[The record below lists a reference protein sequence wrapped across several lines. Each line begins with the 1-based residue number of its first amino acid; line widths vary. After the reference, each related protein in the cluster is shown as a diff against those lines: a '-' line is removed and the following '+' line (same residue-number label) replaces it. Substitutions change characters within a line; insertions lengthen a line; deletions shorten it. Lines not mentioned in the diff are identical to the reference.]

1 MSLTATLGPIRSTTP
16 RVAGAANPISS
27 FSALLS
33 DVKGA
38 GLLARTRIFY
48 ISVFTTLVLA
58 LGGAITGF
66 LLLGDSWFQLIIA
79 GVLGIIFT
87 QFAFLGH
94 EASHRQV
101 FESGRANDRVGRMLS
116 SGLVGISYSWW
127 MNKHTRHHANPN
139 TVGKDPDIDVDT
151 ISFLEEDAA
160 DARGIR
166 AFITRHQGAFFIPL
180 LAFEGVNLH
189 VKSFGHIFGRGK
201 VDNRALEITL
211 IALRIGLVVA
221 AVFMVLPVGMAFAFL
236 GVQMA
241 VFGIYMGTS
250 FAPNHIGMEIIPA
263 GTKMDF
269 LSKQVRTG
277 RNIRGG
283 RWMTFFMGGLNHQV
297 EHHLFPSMARPHLW
311 KARRM
316 VREVCAREGITYTET
331 TLRQAWVAVI
341 AYMNRVGLYAGA
353 SFDCPVAADYRR
365 P

>member
-1 MSLTATLGPIRSTTP
+1 MSLTSTLGPIRTTTAKVP
-16 RVAGAANPISS
+16 GSNPISS
-27 FSALLS
+27 FTGLLA

-38 GLLARTRIFY
+38 GLLGRTRVFY

-66 LLLGDSWFQLIIA
+66 VLLGDSWFQLLIA
-79 GVLGIIFT
+79 AVLGIIFT

-101 FESGRANDRVGRMLS
+101 FESGRANDRIGRTLS

-139 TVGKDPDIDVDT
+139 TIGKDPDIEVDT
-151 ISFLEEDAA
+151 VSFLEEDAA
-160 DARGIR
+160 TARGIR

-180 LAFEGVNLH
+180 LVFEGLNLH

-201 VDNRALEITL
+201 VDNRALEIVL
-211 IALRIGLVVA
+211 IFARMAVVIGA
-221 AVFMVLPVGMAFAFL
+221 IFWVLPVGMAFAFL
-236 GVQMA
+236 GVQLA
-241 VFGIYMGTS
+241 VFGIYMGAS

-269 LSKQVRTG
+269 LSKQVRTS

-283 RWMTFFMGGLNHQV
+283 HWMTIFMGGLNHQV
-297 EHHLFPSMARPHLW
+297 EHHLFPSMARPHLAS
-311 KARRM
+311 ARRM
-316 VREVCAREGITYTET
+316 VRELCEREGIPYTET
-331 TLRQAWVAVI
+331 SLGRAYQQVI
-341 AYMNRVGLYAGA
+341 AYMQRVGMYSGV
-353 SFDCPVAADYRR
+353 SFECPVAGDYRR
-365 P
+365 L

>member
-16 RVAGAANPISS
+16 RVAGSNPISS
-27 FSALLS
+27 FSALLA

-38 GLLARTRIFY
+38 GLLGRTRVFY

-58 LGGAITGF
+58 LGGAVTGF
-66 LLLGDSWFQLIIA
+66 VLLGDSWFQLIIA

-87 QFAFLGH
+87 QFAFMGH

-101 FESGRANDRVGRMLS
+101 FESGRANDRIGRALS

-139 TVGKDPDIDVDT
+139 TVGKDPDIEVDT
-151 ISFLEEDAA
+151 VSFLEQDAA

-180 LAFEGVNLH
+180 LVFEGINLH

-201 VDNRALEITL
+201 VDNRALEIVL
-211 IALRIGLVVA
+211 IFARMAVVVG
-221 AVFMVLPVGMAFAFL
+221 AVFWVLPVGMAFAFL
-236 GVQMA
+236 GVQLA
-241 VFGIYMGTS
+241 VFGIYMGAS

-269 LSKQVRTG
+269 LSKQVRTS

-283 RWMTFFMGGLNHQV
+283 HWMTIFMGGLNHQV
-297 EHHLFPSMARPHLW
+297 EHHLFPSMARPHLMQ
-311 KARRM
+311 ARRL
-316 VREVCAREGITYTET
+316 VREVCDREGIPYTET
-331 TLRQAWVAVI
+331 SLRTAYRQVI
-341 AYMNRVGLYAGA
+341 AYMQRVGMYSGA
-353 SFDCPVAADYRR
+353 SFECPVAGDYRR
-365 P
+365 L

>member
-1 MSLTATLGPIRSTTP
+1 MSLTATLGPIRSTTA
-16 RVAGAANPISS
+16 RVAGSNPIST
-27 FSALLS
+27 FSALLG

-38 GLLARTRIFY
+38 GLLGRTRVFY

-66 LLLGDSWFQLIIA
+66 ILLGDSWFQLLIA
-79 GVLGIIFT
+79 GALGIIFT

-101 FESGRANDRVGRMLS
+101 FESGRANDRIGRTLS

-139 TVGKDPDIDVDT
+139 TVGKDPDIEVDT
-151 ISFLEEDAA
+151 VSFLEQDAA

-180 LAFEGVNLH
+180 LVFEGLNLH

-201 VDNRALEITL
+201 VDGRALEITM
-211 IALRIGLVVA
+211 IAIRMAIVVGA
-221 AVFMVLPVGMAFAFL
+221 IFWVLPVGMAFAFL
-236 GVQMA
+236 GVQLA
-241 VFGIYMGTS
+241 VFGIYMGAS

-269 LSKQVRTG
+269 LSKQVRTS

-283 RWMTFFMGGLNHQV
+283 HWMTIFMGGLNHQV
-297 EHHLFPSMARPHLW
+297 EHHLFPSMPRPHLA

-316 VREVCAREGITYTET
+316 VREACAREGIPYTET
-331 TLRQAWVAVI
+331 SLRRAYQQVI
-341 AYMNRVGLYAGA
+341 AYMQRVGMYSGV
-353 SFDCPVAADYRR
+353 SFECPVAGEYSRR
-365 P
+365 F

>member
-1 MSLTATLGPIRSTTP
+1 MSLTATLGPIRSTSP
-16 RVAGAANPISS
+16 RQPGSSPISS

-38 GLLARTRIFY
+38 GLLGRTRVFY

-66 LLLGDSWFQLIIA
+66 VLLGNSWFQLLIA
-79 GVLGIIFT
+79 GALGIIFT

-101 FESGRANDRVGRMLS
+101 FESGRANDRMGRTLS

-151 ISFLEEDAA
+151 VSFLEEDAA
-160 DARGIR
+160 TAKGVR
-166 AFITRHQGAFFIPL
+166 AFITRHQGALFIPL
-180 LAFEGVNLH
+180 LVFEGLNLH

-201 VDNRALEITL
+201 VDGRALEITL
-211 IALRIGLVVA
+211 IFVRMAIVVGA
-221 AVFMVLPVGMAFAFL
+221 IFWVLPVGMAFAFL
-236 GVQMA
+236 GVQLA
-241 VFGIYMGTS
+241 VFGVYMGAS

-269 LSKQVRTG
+269 LSKQVRTS
-277 RNIRGG
+277 RNISGG
-283 RWMTFFMGGLNHQV
+283 HWMTIFMGGLNHQV
-297 EHHLFPSMARPHLW
+297 EHHLFPSMARPHLAA
-311 KARRM
+311 ARRL
-316 VREVCAREGITYTET
+316 VREVCAREGIPYTET
-331 TLRQAWVAVI
+331 TLGRAYVAVI
-341 AYMNRVGLYAGA
+341 EYMQRVGKYSGV
-353 SFDCPVAADYRR
+353 SFECPVAGDYRR
-365 P
+365 L

>member
-1 MSLTATLGPIRSTTP
+1 MTLAATLGPVRSTTP
-16 RVAGAANPISS
+16 RQPGSNPISS
-27 FSALLS
+27 FSALLG

-66 LLLGDSWFQLIIA
+66 ILLGDSWFQLLIA
-79 GVLGIIFT
+79 GALGIIFT

-101 FESGRANDRVGRMLS
+101 FESGRANDRIGRTLS

-139 TVGKDPDIDVDT
+139 TVGKDPDIEVDT
-151 ISFLEEDAA
+151 VSFLEEDAA
-160 DARGIR
+160 NARGIR
-166 AFITRHQGAFFIPL
+166 AFITRHQGAFFVPL
-180 LAFEGVNLH
+180 LVFEGLNLH

-201 VDNRALEITL
+201 VDNRALEITM
-211 IALRIGLVVA
+211 IAVRMAIVIGA
-221 AVFMVLPVGMAFAFL
+221 IFWVLPVGMAFAFL
-236 GVQMA
+236 GVQLA
-241 VFGIYMGTS
+241 VFGIYMGAS

-269 LSKQVRTG
+269 LSKQVRTS

-283 RWMTFFMGGLNHQV
+283 RWMTIFMGGLNHQV
-297 EHHLFPSMARPHLW
+297 EHHLFPSMARPHLAH
-311 KARRM
+311 ARRM
-316 VREVCAREGITYTET
+316 VREVCAREGIPYTET
-331 TLRQAWVAVI
+331 TLGRAYQQVI
-341 AYMNRVGLYAGA
+341 EYMQRVGMYSGV
-353 SFDCPVAADYRR
+353 SFECPVAGEYRR
-365 P
+365 L